1 MPQRKQPSAST
12 SGKVVRSAK
21 TAFYVTRVTA
31 WSEGKRVRAA
41 RIRAAG
47 QRAADTAE
55 AAQRQDKQV
64 MSSSPEPES
73 DKINLPSFVGMLR
86 SGHGDLAA
94 RAKEIV
100 RGTDVK

>member
-1 MPQRKQPSAST
+1 M
-12 SGKVVRSAK
+12 
-21 TAFYVTRVTA
+21 
-31 WSEGKRVRAA
+31 RAA

-55 AAQRQDKQV
+55 VAQRQAKQV
-64 MSSSPEPES
+64 TSSSPEPDS
-73 DKINLPSFVGMLR
+73 DKVNLPSFVGMLR
-86 SGHGDLAA
+86 SGHGGLAA